1 MENEKRDV
9 SKNKI
14 EVLRLIEF
22 LQDEIDAG
30 GKVPFSNKVMVDKA
44 LITQLIDDIIQNLP
58 EDFNTAQYV
67 IEEKERILED
77 AHEEYKKI
85 KEEANEVMRSQVNN
99 HTIVKEAENKSKEI
113 IAKAQLEAK
122 NMRMYAREYVDGL
135 FSDMQKEIEKNS
147 NDALESMNAAYGEF
161 TSKFQN
167 RLDYTS
173 NTLKE
178 NIEQL
183 KEMK

>member
-1 MENEKRDV
+1 MEEKRDV

-30 GKVPFSNKVMVDKA
+30 GKVPFSNKIMVDKS

-99 HTIVKEAENKSKEI
+99 HTIVKEAESKAKDI

-122 NMRMYAREYVDGL
+122 NMRLYAREYVDGL
-135 FSDMQKEIEKNS
+135 FTDLNKELEKS
-147 NDALESMNAAYGEF
+147 SQETLESMNKSFNEF
-161 TSKFQN
+161 TSKYQN
-167 RLDYTS
+167 RVDLTI
-173 NTLKE
+173 NTLNE
-178 NIEQL
+178 NIENL
-183 KEMK
+183 KNMK